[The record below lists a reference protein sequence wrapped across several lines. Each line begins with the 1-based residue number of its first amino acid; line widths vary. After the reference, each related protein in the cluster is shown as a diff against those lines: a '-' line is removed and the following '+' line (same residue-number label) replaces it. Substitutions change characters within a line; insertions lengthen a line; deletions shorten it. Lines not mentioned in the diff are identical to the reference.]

1 MFNSRL
7 KIAKGRI
14 SQVEDK
20 TEEHIQTEAQ
30 RNQRIENIE
39 KSKRDKERD
48 GGSILIW
55 RDNGWGFSVID
66 GRPPATY
73 LRSAKNSKE
82 VKYKTHHIY
91 INHIKATDSKVEF

>member
-48 GGSILIW
+48 GGSILI
-55 RDNGWGFSVID
+55 
-66 GRPPATY
+66 
-73 LRSAKNSKE
+73 
-82 VKYKTHHIY
+82 
-91 INHIKATDSKVEF
+91 